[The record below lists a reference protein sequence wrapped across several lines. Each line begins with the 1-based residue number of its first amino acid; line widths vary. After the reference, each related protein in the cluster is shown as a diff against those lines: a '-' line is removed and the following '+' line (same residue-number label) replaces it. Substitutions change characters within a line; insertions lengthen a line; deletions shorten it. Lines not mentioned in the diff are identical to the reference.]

1 MPCPA
6 KNCEGG
12 KITTRSEVGTTYAV
26 GTATCAY
33 CAGAGSVSPARHAAY
48 RKLSRLTDL

>member
-6 KNCEGG
+6 KNCVGG
-12 KITTRSEVGTTYAV
+12 EIITRSESGTSYAV

-33 CAGAGSVSPARHAAY
+33 CAGLGFTTPERHAAY
-48 RKLSRLTDL
+48 AKLARLTNL